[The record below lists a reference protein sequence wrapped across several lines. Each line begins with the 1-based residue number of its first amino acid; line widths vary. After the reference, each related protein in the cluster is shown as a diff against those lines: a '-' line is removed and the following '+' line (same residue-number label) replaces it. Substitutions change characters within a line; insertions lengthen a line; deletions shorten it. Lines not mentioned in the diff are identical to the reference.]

1 MESATDNITPL
12 SCLWP
17 ASRLHVAVQTLARRS
32 GFVNNADSPPPF
44 PADGNPNDETLLDQ
58 WTDLAAASLE
68 IEIIPSEWKYSE
80 TAEMLRC
87 VGPALIR
94 LPGEDDGDRRSRF
107 LAVLKG
113 GRRSLTVLTPDL
125 QRRRI
130 PQAAVRDALTRSL
143 REEAAGPTS
152 RILKKAGISAER
164 GRESLNAIVDE
175 QLSSLPMYGCRLLRL
190 SPGSDFK
197 QQLRHVRIPLTLA
210 GIGAAYLGAQLLT
223 IVSWWFIGRQAL
235 AGHFTY
241 AAVTAWAL
249 LLLNVIPFQL
259 LNQWLQSLFSLK
271 IGQLFKQRLLH
282 GILRLE
288 PEEIRHQ
295 GSGQFMGIIMEAESL
310 STVAL
315 EGGAAAALSLIQLF
329 TAAVILSMGAG
340 GLLHALLLVL
350 WSGLIGWLCLK
361 YYRYSQQWITSYRNM
376 NNDMTEG
383 MIGYRTRL
391 AQEDMVHW
399 HDREEE
405 ILQNYVDVS
414 KQLDVISIIIRGLSG
429 RGWYLVGLSG
439 IIPAFLSSGDKTDL
453 MAVSVAGILLA
464 AQSLSQFISGV
475 TSTVNAVTGWKQV
488 RPLFQAAARSIRKT
502 AHILPTV
509 LDQAAASEKHPTV
522 SVQDMVFRYPGAATP
537 VLAGCTEEIRPG
549 DRILLQGPSGGGKS
563 TLAALL
569 TGLRFPASGL
579 LRLHGIEHD
588 TVGPDL
594 WRTRVVSSPQF
605 HENHVLTETFAF
617 NLLMGRSWPPMPE
630 DFQAAAEICEELGL
644 GDLLQRLP
652 AGFQQMVGESGWR
665 LSHGERSRLYIARAL
680 LQHADLII
688 LDESFAALD
697 PENFELA
704 LDCVLRRARALVVI
718 AHP

>member
-1 MESATDNITPL
+1 MKTYKQQDLRTF
-12 SCLWP
+12 LWP
-17 ASRLHVAVQTLARRS
+17 TAHLHLAVQTLARRS
-32 GFVNNADSPPPF
+32 GFAQNEETPPPF
-44 PADGNPNDETLLDQ
+44 PADETVENTSLFGQ
-58 WTDLAAASLE
+58 WTELAAARLK
-68 IEIIPSEWKYSE
+68 IDIIPSEWQYSE

-87 VGPALIR
+87 VGPALLR
-94 LPGEDDGDRRSRF
+94 LPAAGKDEPQF

-113 GRRSLTVLTPDL
+113 GRRHLTVLTPE
-125 QRRRI
+125 RKKCRI
-130 PQAAVRDALTRSL
+130 QQAAVRDALTRSL
-143 REEAAGPTS
+143 REKAARPAAC
-152 RILKKAGISAER
+152 LLQQAGIAEER
-164 GRESLNAIVDE
+164 GQDSLNAIVDE
-175 QLSSLPMYGCRLLRL
+175 QLSSLPMYGCWLLRL
-190 SPGSDFK
+190 SPGSEFK
-197 QQLRHVRIPLTLA
+197 QQLRHAHIPLTLA
-210 GIGAAYLGAQLLT
+210 GIGAAYLGVQFLT

-249 LLLNVIPFQL
+249 LLLSVIPFQL
-259 LNQWLQSLFSLK
+259 LDRWLQSLLSLK
-271 IGQLFKQRLLH
+271 IGELFKQRLLC
-282 GILRLE
+282 GILQLE

-295 GSGQFMGIIMEAESL
+295 GAGQFMGIIMEAESL
-310 STVAL
+310 STLAL
-315 EGGAAAALSLIQLF
+315 EGGAAALLSLLQLC
-329 TAAVILSMGAG
+329 TAAVILSMGTG
-340 GLLHALLLVL
+340 GLLHALLLVF

-391 AQEDMVHW
+391 AQESMVHW
-399 HDREEE
+399 HDREEK
-405 ILQNYVDVS
+405 ILRGYVDIS
-414 KQLDVISIIIRGLSG
+414 QKFDTISIVIQGAAG
-429 RGWYLVGLSG
+429 RGWYIVGLTG
-439 IIPAFLSSGDKTDL
+439 IIQTFLFGKGDTNL

-475 TSTVNAVTGWKQV
+475 TSTVNAMTGWKQV
-488 RPLFQAAARSIRKT
+488 RPLFQAAVRSMRKT
-502 AHILPTV
+502 AHILPNV
-509 LDQAAASEKHPTV
+509 LDQAAASKKHPTV
-522 SVQDMVFRYPGAATP
+522 FVQDMVFRYPRATSP
-537 VLAGCTEEIRPG
+537 VLTGCSEYISPT

-569 TGLRFPASGL
+569 TGLRFPESGQL
-579 LRLHGIEHD
+579 QLHGMQHD
-588 TVGPDL
+588 IVGPKL

-617 NLLMGRSWPPMPE
+617 NLLMGRSWPPQPD
-630 DFQAAAEICEELGL
+630 DFQAAVQICEELGL
-644 GDLLQRLP
+644 GELLQRLP

-704 LDCVLRRARALVVI
+704 LDCVLRRVPALVVI

>member
-1 MESATDNITPL
+1 MKQKNKSVPL
-12 SCLWP
+12 STLWP
-17 ASRLHVAVQTLARRS
+17 ASRLHVAVQRLASRS
-32 GFVNNADSPPPF
+32 GFTNNADSPPPF
-44 PADGNPNDETLLDQ
+44 PADGTLEDETLLDQ
-58 WTDLAAASLE
+58 WTDLAAASLK

-87 VGPALIR
+87 IGPALIR
-94 LPGEDDGDRRSRF
+94 LPGENDGGPRF

-130 PQAAVRDALTRSL
+130 PQAGVRDALTRSL

-152 RILKKAGISAER
+152 HILEQAGISAER
-164 GRESLNAIVDE
+164 GQESLNAIIDE
-175 QLSSLPMYGCRLLRL
+175 QLSSRPMRGCWLLRL

-197 QQLRHVRIPLTLA
+197 QQIRHARIPFTLA
-210 GIGAAYLGAQLLT
+210 GIGVAYFFAQILT
-223 IVSWWFIGRQAL
+223 IFSWWFIGSQAL
-235 AGHFTY
+235 AGHFTHTV
-241 AAVTAWAL
+241 VTAWAL
-249 LLLNVIPFQL
+249 LLLTVIPFQL
-259 LNQWLQSLFSLK
+259 LDRWLQSLLSMK
-271 IGQLFKQRLLH
+271 IGELFKQRLLH

-315 EGGAAAALSLIQLF
+315 EGGAAAALSLIQLC
-329 TAAVILSMGAG
+329 TATVILSMGAG
-340 GLLHALLLVL
+340 GFLHALLLVL
-350 WSGLIGWLCLK
+350 WFGLIGWLCLK
-361 YYRYSQQWITSYRNM
+361 YYRYSQQWITAYRDM
-376 NNDMTEG
+376 SNDMTEG

-391 AQEDMVHW
+391 AQEDMAHW
-399 HDREEE
+399 HDREEN
-405 ILQNYVDVS
+405 ILQSYVDIS
-414 KQLDVISIIIRGLSG
+414 KKLDSISIVIQGAAG

-439 IIPAFLSSGDKTDL
+439 IIPAFLSSGDKKDL

-464 AQSLSQFISGV
+464 AQSLTQFIAGV
-475 TSTVNAVTGWKQV
+475 THVTHAATGAQQV
-488 RPLFQAAARSIRKT
+488 RPLFQAAARSLQKT

-509 LDQAAASEKHPTV
+509 LDQAAASEKYPTV
-522 SVQDMVFRYPGAATP
+522 SALDMVFRYPRAATP

-569 TGLRFPASGL
+569 TGLRFPESGQ
-579 LRLHGIEHD
+579 LRLHGIAHD

-617 NLLMGRSWPPMPE
+617 NLLMGRSWPPLPD

-644 GDLLQRLP
+644 GDLLERLP

-704 LDCVLRRARALVVI
+704 LDCVLRRAPALVVI